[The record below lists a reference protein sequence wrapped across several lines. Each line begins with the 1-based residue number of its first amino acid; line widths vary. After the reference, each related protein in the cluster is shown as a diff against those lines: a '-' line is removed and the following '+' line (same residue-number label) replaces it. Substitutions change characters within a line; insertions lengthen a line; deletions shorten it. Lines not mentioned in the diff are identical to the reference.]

1 MNRQQYLDLITPA
14 VDLVAKKSE
23 DYNTG
28 MRRQQYFPFQ
38 DRSYIQM
45 IYVKALRLVALAE
58 NPTPNFE
65 STQDTLYD
73 LLNYT
78 VFYLDYL
85 KDQSDEHI

>member
-1 MNRQQYLDLITPA
+1 MNRQQYLDLIIPA
-14 VDLVAKKSE
+14 IDLVAKKGE
-23 DYNTG
+23 DYNAG
-28 MRRQQYFPFQ
+28 VRLQQYFPFQ

-45 IYVKALRLVALAE
+45 IYLKALRLVALAE
-58 NPTPNFE
+58 NHAPNFE